1 MVDNGYNPVVSKTQW
16 FCVALFEGG
25 QTTVVE
31 ADTPADFDDILKKAV
46 IAWVDFRTN
55 DFDNDFRLAS
65 LLGFSDSLITALTSS
80 PRNLYED
87 NKTEMAIRLPSIQIN
102 GGEQPEVKANY
113 TFLFLKKNCILTL
126 HPMEVDR
133 RYARLRRYADI
144 VLKKLPA
151 SARYED
157 LLTQLLM
164 RLIETNNDR
173 NFEHLRQIEEHGD
186 TLNKN
191 LMDSKT
197 PRDTLGPQIYGMKHA
212 LMVYLDSLWESV
224 DVIRQLR
231 YGDADLIS
239 DSQQLLDKM
248 GILAEDVNRQIG
260 LAEHM
265 SDVLA
270 SGLEVMQSIYNNQLQ
285 ILNNK
290 LALVVAYL
298 TIIGTAV
305 LVPNTLAT
313 IFGNSAFNMD
323 SSDIGWY
330 TVLLVVSTAIATF
343 ASFWWVKKSGWIPK
357 KPE

>member
-1 MVDNGYNPVVSKTQW
+1 MVDNGYNQVASKTRW

-31 ADTPADFDDILKKAV
+31 ADSPAEFDDILKKASIV
-46 IAWVDFRTN
+46 WVDLRTN
-55 DFDNDFRLAS
+55 DFSSDFRLAAN
-65 LLGFSDSLITALTSS
+65 LGFSEPLITALYAS

-87 NKTEMAIRLPSIQIN
+87 FNSEMGIKLPSIQIK
-102 GGEQPEVKANY
+102 GGAELEVNINY
-113 TFLFLKKNCILTL
+113 TLLFLKKNYILTL

-133 RYARLRRYADI
+133 RYSRLRRYADI
-144 VLKKLPA
+144 VLKKLPV
-151 SARYED
+151 SACYED
-157 LLTQLLM
+157 RITQLLM

-186 TLNKN
+186 ILNKN
-191 LMDSKT
+191 LMDPKT
-197 PRDTLGPQIYGMKHA
+197 PRDTLGPQIYSMKHA

-231 YGDADLIS
+231 FGDADLIS
-239 DSQQLLDKM
+239 DTPQLLDKM
-248 GILAEDVNRQIG
+248 GILAEDVNRQIS

-323 SSDIGWY
+323 SGDIGWY
-330 TVLLVVSTAIATF
+330 TVLLVVSTLVATI